1 MRSRVSRAR
10 DGRFAWRLALLVL
23 AMAFSA
29 GLARAAELHEGIPY
43 RSGLK
48 LDIHAPQN
56 GDTARAGGRSVQAG
70 VVRMN
75 LFSFAGAGRAP
86 VVIYAHGGG
95 WVKGSRKKIYSM
107 SQWLTSL
114 GYVLVAIDYR
124 KVPATTIDGQVNDLA
139 AAISWVRSNIA
150 RYGGDPSRIV
160 LMGHSAGAHLVAMAA
175 ARNVAGSVRGIIPND
190 VQAYDMVAYAGMRG
204 SLGYPYINAFGSDPR
219 DWVRWSPVT
228 YARQRSGFPPHLFLH
243 SGSDGARRK
252 ALTNGYANLL
262 RSRGARVAVFDGG
275 RYTHGSIARKLG
287 QQGDPA
293 TMAVERFL
301 AQVMR

>member
-1 MRSRVSRAR
+1 MRAFGHFGASAFLLILFS
-10 DGRFAWRLALLVL
+10 FAAQAV
-23 AMAFSA
+23 
-29 GLARAAELHEGIPY
+29 ELHEGITY

-48 LDIHAPQN
+48 LDIHAP
-56 GDTARAGGRSVQAG
+56 DTPGRTSQAG

-75 LFSFAGAGRAP
+75 LFSFGSPKVP

-95 WVKGSRKKIYSM
+95 WVKGSRKKVYSLPE
-107 SQWLTSL
+107 WLTQR
-114 GYVLVAIDYR
+114 GYMLVAIDYR
-124 KVPATTIDGQVNDLA
+124 KVPQTTIDGQVNDLS
-139 AAISWVRSNIA
+139 AAISWVRSNIS

-175 ARNVAGSVRGIIPND
+175 ARNVAGDVRGVIPND

-204 SLGYPYINAFGSDPR
+204 SLGYPYINAFGSDPN

-228 YARQRSGFPPHLFLH
+228 YARRGSGFPPHLFLH
-243 SGSDGARRK
+243 SGSNGERRR

-262 RSRGARVAVFDGG
+262 KARGARAAVFDGG

-287 QQGDPA
+287 GQGDPA
-293 TMAVERFL
+293 TVTIERFL
-301 AQVMR
+301 AQVTR